1 MGDVPRIEL
10 FARRKSP
17 GWAVWGNELESD
29 IAFGKPAYHKR
40 KNNKIEEELMTK
52 MISGKRTAALL
63 LVMALVFSMLPTAFA
78 AQQNS
83 YHDPAEHWMQAS
95 GRTNELDATAL

>member
-29 IAFGKPAYHKR
+29 IAFGKPCVPQK
-40 KNNKIEEELMTK
+40 KE
-52 MISGKRTAALL
+52 
-63 LVMALVFSMLPTAFA
+63 
-78 AQQNS
+78 
-83 YHDPAEHWMQAS
+83 
-95 GRTNELDATAL
+95 